1 MEALRR
7 IPKHNRKE
15 NANMRESLIVSLL
28 LALAFAADKEIH
40 IGLGQG
46 HSVFKEIRSNIDRWL
61 MEDGR

>member
-1 MEALRR
+1 
-7 IPKHNRKE
+7 
-15 NANMRESLIVSLL
+15 MRESLIVSLL

-46 HSVFKEIRSNIDRWL
+46 HRVFKEIRSNIDRWL